1 MTAPHQL
8 NTVVEKACT
17 DTFLHLL
24 KKCLK
29 TNIANKLLQLKL
41 MVQYFSASTAI
52 EVTSMIDN
60 DIIFGAYDPSQVR
73 LSEVPL
79 MSYRHYLNTSSWP
92 QFLFSLHMKLYDSH
106 LSVTEV
112 EQVIYYQEGWWFDP
126 CMPNILG
133 KDTNS
138 KLLYAS
144 VVTIALHIIL
154 VLKLYSSTFVRDP
167 LNLLNCLNLVKKP
180 TALFPRA
187 LHITGMSSGPT
198 VFPLLFIASLTY

>member
-1 MTAPHQL
+1 MSFGDPGD
-8 NTVVEKACT
+8 CT
-17 DTFLHLL
+17 SSAEYCCWKSVYWYIFTTLHLL

-112 EQVIYYQEGWWFDP
+112 EQVIY
-126 CMPNILG
+126 
-133 KDTNS
+133 
-138 KLLYAS
+138 
-144 VVTIALHIIL
+144 
-154 VLKLYSSTFVRDP
+154 
-167 LNLLNCLNLVKKP
+167 
-180 TALFPRA
+180 
-187 LHITGMSSGPT
+187 
-198 VFPLLFIASLTY
+198 